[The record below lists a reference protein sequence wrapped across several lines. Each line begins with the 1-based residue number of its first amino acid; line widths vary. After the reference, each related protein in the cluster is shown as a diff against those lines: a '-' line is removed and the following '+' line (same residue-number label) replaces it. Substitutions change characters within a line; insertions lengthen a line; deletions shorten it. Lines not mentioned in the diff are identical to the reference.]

1 MNTATASAST
11 SNSLLSKRRLAWA
24 GAAAIGGCAAM
35 CSLPMLAAV
44 VLGGGAAATAIAS
57 LAGSG
62 AELIVGGIVFVVA
75 LGVMAVRAASQRAAK
90 QARVSAREGDIP
102 IACDPLVFS
111 KDQRTEHHELSR
123 NVVVRWPV
131 KREELEDGY
140 LFHYEGNEER
150 FLAIAHWASSE
161 HRCCAWAS
169 FSIEMD
175 PFSSEKPGAIR
186 LRMRGGAEGKAL
198 LKDGFALLEG
208 DQRAEMFLNPTGKIT
223 PEAFAAA
230 KRAGGCGC

>member
-1 MNTATASAST
+1 MNTATASVGT
-11 SNSLLSKRRLAWA
+11 SEPFLSKRRLAWA

-35 CSLPMLAAV
+35 CSLPMLAAA

-57 LAGSG
+57 FAGVG
-62 AELIVGGIVFVVA
+62 AELIVGGIAFVVA
-75 LGVMAVRAASQRAAK
+75 LGVMAARAASKRAAK
-90 QARVSAREGDIP
+90 QRGASPRQDDIP

-123 NVVVRWPV
+123 NVIVRWPA

-150 FLAIAHWASSE
+150 FLAIAQWASSE

-175 PFSSEKPGAIR
+175 PFSNDKPGPIR
-186 LRMRGGAEGKAL
+186 LRMRGGSDGKAL
-198 LKDGFALLEG
+198 LTDGFALLEC